1 MKRLSWK
8 YVAGLVDGEGCVS
21 LGIRTKKNKDSVSMF
36 PQIILELTLT
46 ESCKHL
52 IDLLHNN
59 YGGRVYRIESRNE
72 NWKPCYNWRLAE
84 KRKCRALFQNIVNHC
99 FIKNEQMRLA
109 IWCYDNLKGKISTEL
124 KDVLKSE
131 FKLQK
136 SDPHRLSETAVL
148 KIKALMR

>member
-72 NWKPCYNWRLAE
+72 NWKPC
-84 KRKCRALFQNIVNHC
+84 
-99 FIKNEQMRLA
+99 
-109 IWCYDNLKGKISTEL
+109 
-124 KDVLKSE
+124 
-131 FKLQK
+131 
-136 SDPHRLSETAVL
+136 
-148 KIKALMR
+148 